1 MGGIFSTAAAA
12 GTMKK
17 SSPFSHTQAY
27 TIKMESLQVSGYE
40 EDEVEVRQEED
51 SLRGL
56 GKTSSQVNDSM
67 KMRIA
72 RQIKAFRATCTPP
85 PPPTCL
91 LPPPAPL
98 LSRLG
103 SCAHFEAAYGHEW
116 SRTASLRA

>member
-27 TIKMESLQVSGYE
+27 TIKMESSQVSGYE

-72 RQIKAFRATCTPP
+72 RQIKASA
-85 PPPTCL
+85 
-91 LPPPAPL
+91 LPAC
-98 LSRLG
+98 RLP
-103 SCAHFEAAYGHEW
+103 
-116 SRTASLRA
+116 RLRACFPRLHPRFPA